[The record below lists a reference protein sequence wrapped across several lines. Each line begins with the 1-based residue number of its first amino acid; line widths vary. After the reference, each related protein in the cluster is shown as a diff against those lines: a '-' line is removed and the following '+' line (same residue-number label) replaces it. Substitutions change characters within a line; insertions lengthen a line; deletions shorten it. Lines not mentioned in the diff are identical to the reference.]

1 LEAFIIRDYISTDFT
16 QVEILWHKTG
26 LGNKERGDDAQII
39 EQSLKLGGVFYVIET
54 ENTKQIIGTSWI
66 TNDGRRLYLHHFG
79 IKPEFQKKGLS
90 KFLLNKSLQ
99 FAKHKNM
106 QIKLEVHEQNKIA
119 INLYE
124 KAGFKKLG
132 NYKVYIIRDFD
143 KLE

>member
-1 LEAFIIRDYISTDFT
+1 
-16 QVEILWHKTG
+16 
-26 LGNKERGDDAQII
+26 
-39 EQSLKLGGVFYVIET
+39 
-54 ENTKQIIGTSWI
+54 
-66 TNDGRRLYLHHFG
+66 
-79 IKPEFQKKGLS
+79 
-90 KFLLNKSLQ
+90 
-99 FAKHKNM
+99 M